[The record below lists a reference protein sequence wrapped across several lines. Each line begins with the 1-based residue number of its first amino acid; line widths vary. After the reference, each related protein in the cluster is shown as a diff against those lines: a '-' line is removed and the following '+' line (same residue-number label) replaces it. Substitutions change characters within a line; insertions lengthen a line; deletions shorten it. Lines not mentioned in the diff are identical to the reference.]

1 MASSNN
7 IQHLPKP
14 SWISYQHLPLKGA
27 LWNLKDI
34 FFFPHPERKIQ
45 VICWTCIFS
54 CGEKKSPHSHHQLV
68 VSSRLI
74 SSHLQAR
81 SKTLHEVAQVSIPRV
96 SFRFVVF
103 SELARKVV
111 VFVIF
116 FHPWWWWIRKGNV
129 GPLDFWQGESAWF
142 GERLVQEWPEVVE
155 ICENWK
161 LTPVSV
167 FFLFVPTCCRISIL
181 FQKLHKNIRWHRKFE
196 TKEIFVC

>member
-34 FFFPHPERKIQ
+34 FFFSPPRKEDPGNMLNMY
-45 VICWTCIFS
+45 FFLRR
-54 CGEKKSPHSHHQLV
+54 KKIPPLV